1 MKRMPSL
8 KTKIKISGLLT
19 LVTGLHIGRSGD
31 FTPIGAVDSIVVRD
45 PIKREPIIPGSSLK
59 GKMRTL
65 LAKVKSDKPWNIE
78 IEEEDPVMHRL
89 FGYSK
94 KDVIIPA
101 RLQFSDLFMN
111 KDSVEELKR
120 ADTDLYLTE
129 IKFEN
134 TISRATCVANPRQI
148 ERVPAGAVFDFE
160 LYYNVENE
168 DEVIE
173 DFEKI
178 GMTMKLLS
186 LDYLGGGGSRGNGRI
201 EFKDIDVQEML
212 GYEGIETNKLK
223 EVLANALS
231 I

>member
-94 KDVIIPA
+94 KK
-101 RLQFSDLFMN
+101 M
-111 KDSVEELKR
+111 
-120 ADTDLYLTE
+120 
-129 IKFEN
+129 
-134 TISRATCVANPRQI
+134 
-148 ERVPAGAVFDFE
+148 
-160 LYYNVENE
+160 
-168 DEVIE
+168 
-173 DFEKI
+173 
-178 GMTMKLLS
+178 
-186 LDYLGGGGSRGNGRI
+186 
-201 EFKDIDVQEML
+201 
-212 GYEGIETNKLK
+212 
-223 EVLANALS
+223 
-231 I
+231 